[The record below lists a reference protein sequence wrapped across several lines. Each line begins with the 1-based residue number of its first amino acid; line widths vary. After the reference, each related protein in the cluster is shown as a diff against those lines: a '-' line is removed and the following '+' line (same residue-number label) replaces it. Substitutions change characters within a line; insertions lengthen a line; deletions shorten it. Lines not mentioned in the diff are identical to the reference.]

1 MRSLIHSTMW
11 WNGLRRF
18 RGASVQQAWHANLTK
33 VSKIQGGRQ
42 TRRPRRQHSS
52 LQWLIRSV
60 TYTMVSLCSL
70 LQACRLLAATRGSIP
85 YWLLPTM
92 GYHSWEWTC
101 YHSMAS
107 RCLPLR
113 SCASTRQHWTITPNC
128 ATQSCGPCPRSRGH
142 VTEEGWHAGRA
153 FVDFCVPDV

>member
-52 LQWLIRSV
+52 LQWLIRLV

-101 YHSMAS
+101 YHTMFQKKPNQLLQPPIVPRNSAALVLS
-107 RCLPLR
+107 R
-113 SCASTRQHWTITPNC
+113 A
-128 ATQSCGPCPRSRGH
+128 AQSRKKGGNRL
-142 VTEEGWHAGRA
+142 
-153 FVDFCVPDV
+153 